1 MSAPAIGYQSAGSGP
16 SAVRRSRRRLLTALA
31 ALAVAGLLSLPVLG
45 VLESFLEP
53 GGDSW
58 SRVLEQNLPQFIGN
72 TFRLAFFT
80 GLGVLFGGVATAWL
94 VTMCRFPGRRWFEW
108 LLILPLAA
116 PAYIIAYVY
125 TDFLQHSGAVQSLFR
140 DVTGLGPRDYW
151 FPNIRSLEGAVVVFT
166 LVLYP
171 YVYLL
176 TRAAFL
182 EQSICV
188 LEASRTLGR
197 SAWASF
203 WKVAL
208 PLARPA
214 IATGTALA
222 LMEALADFG
231 TVAHF
236 GVPTFTTG
244 IYRAWFDMS
253 DPVSAGRLA
262 SLLLLFV
269 AVLMWLERHQR
280 GVAKYHETTNVV
292 RDLPRFRLRGWK
304 AAAAF
309 VICAVPVT
317 FGFLLPVGLML
328 HLHAINEHEIF
339 SPRYLTLLGN
349 TFTLGSIAAVV
360 AVSVSLFLAYSLR
373 RMPIWPT
380 RLATRIASLGYAVP
394 GSVIAVGILIP
405 LAGFDNALDRW
416 LRAEFGVS
424 SGLLFTG
431 TIAALI
437 FAYVVR
443 FLAVSLNTVEA
454 SFGKISRS
462 MDDAA
467 VTLGAGA
474 TRTFGR
480 VLLPLMR
487 GSVLTALL
495 LVFVD
500 VMKEL
505 PATLI
510 MRPFNYDTLA
520 VQAYRLASDERLAE
534 AATPSLM
541 IVGAGLLPVILLS
554 RTIMRSRRGG
564 RGH

>member
-1 MSAPAIGYQSAGSGP
+1 
-16 SAVRRSRRRLLTALA
+16 
-31 ALAVAGLLSLPVLG
+31 
-45 VLESFLEP
+45 
-53 GGDSW
+53 
-58 SRVLEQNLPQFIGN
+58 
-72 TFRLAFFT
+72 
-80 GLGVLFGGVATAWL
+80 
-94 VTMCRFPGRRWFEW
+94 
-108 LLILPLAA
+108 
-116 PAYIIAYVY
+116 
-125 TDFLQHSGAVQSLFR
+125 
-140 DVTGLGPRDYW
+140 
-151 FPNIRSLEGAVVVFT
+151 
-166 LVLYP
+166 
-171 YVYLL
+171 
-176 TRAAFL
+176 
-182 EQSICV
+182 
-188 LEASRTLGR
+188 
-197 SAWASF
+197 
-203 WKVAL
+203 
-208 PLARPA
+208 
-214 IATGTALA
+214 
-222 LMEALADFG
+222 
-231 TVAHF
+231 
-236 GVPTFTTG
+236 
-244 IYRAWFDMS
+244 
-253 DPVSAGRLA
+253 
-262 SLLLLFV
+262 
-269 AVLMWLERHQR
+269 
-280 GVAKYHETTNVV
+280 
-292 RDLPRFRLRGWK
+292 
-304 AAAAF
+304 
-309 VICAVPVT
+309 
-317 FGFLLPVGLML
+317 ML

-360 AVSVSLFLAYSLR
+360 AVSVSLFLAYGLR
-373 RMPIWPT
+373 RIPIWPT
-380 RLATRIASLGYAVP
+380 RLATRVAALGYAVP

-405 LAGFDNALDRW
+405 LAAFDNGLDRW
-416 LRAEFGVS
+416 LRAEVGVS

-454 SFGKISRS
+454 SFSKISRS

-467 VTLGAGA
+467 VTLGAGT

-554 RTIMRSRRGG
+554 RTIMQSRRGG

>member
-1 MSAPAIGYQSAGSGP
+1 MLPTLGVLAI
-16 SAVRRSRRRLLTALA
+16 
-31 ALAVAGLLSLPVLG
+31 AGLLAVPVIG
-45 VLESFLEP
+45 VFASFLEKDA
-53 GGDSW
+53 GSW
-58 SRVLEQNLPQFIGN
+58 ARLLDQNLVQFIGN
-72 TFRLAFFT
+72 TLRLAVFT
-80 GLGVLFGGVATAWL
+80 GVGVLFGGVATAWL

-108 LLILPLAA
+108 LLILPLSA

-125 TDFLQHSGAVQSLFR
+125 TDFLQHSGPVQSLLR
-140 DVTGLGPRDYW
+140 DLTGLGPRDYW
-151 FPNIRSLEGAVVVFT
+151 FPNIRSLEGAVLVFT

-182 EQSICV
+182 EQSVCV
-188 LEASRTLGR
+188 LEASRSLGR

-244 IYRAWFDMS
+244 IYRAWFDLS
-253 DPVSAGRLA
+253 DPVSAGKL
-262 SLLLLFV
+262 SGILLLFV
-269 AVLMWLERHQR
+269 ALLLWLERHQR
-280 GVAKYHETTNVV
+280 GVAKYHQTTTVM
-292 RDLPRFRLRGWK
+292 RDLPRFRLRGW
-304 AAAAF
+304 AAATAF
-309 VICAVPVT
+309 LICALPVV
-317 FGFLLPVGLML
+317 FGFFLPVGLML
-328 HLHAINEHEIF
+328 HLHAINEQQLF
-339 SPRYLTLLGN
+339 SARYLTLLGN
-349 TFTLGSIAAVV
+349 TFTLGGIAALV
-360 AVSVSLFLAYSLR
+360 AVTVALYLAYSVR
-373 RMPIWPT
+373 RFPIWPA
-380 RLATRIASLGYAVP
+380 RFANRIASLGYAVP
-394 GSVIAVGILIP
+394 GSVIAVGVLVP
-405 LAGFDNALDRW
+405 LAGFDNSLDRW

-424 SGLLFTG
+424 SGLLLTG
-431 TIAALI
+431 SIAALV

-443 FLAVSLNTVEA
+443 FLAVSLNAVEA

-467 VTLGAGA
+467 LTLGAGA
-474 TRTFGR
+474 ARTFAW

-534 AATPSLM
+534 AATPSLL
-541 IVGAGLLPVILLS
+541 IVGAGLIPVILLS

-564 RGH
+564 R